1 VWAHKFR
8 GKIDPKTGR
17 HYSARKVARLSKGQV
32 DNTTVSNWWKEEL
45 PQRPPPEE
53 LDMLR
58 EAILEWEPSKAVPT
72 LWDLLVKRQAD
83 QGLPAGI
90 SLALKPPDGTL
101 MCKTL
106 VEMVKLWALELGQ
119 QTKIENP
126 GTPRENKAP
135 FDTNCVAE
143 LSGNVVSAK
152 TVRDFWRE
160 PVKQLS
166 QQDRDRLRDPVVGWR
181 PSSDGPTTLWAFL
194 QRMRAEQGLPPGV
207 LLALSV
213 RRLSH
218 WMWDLVRSWGLGMLK
233 ETDPTTGE
241 PYVRNRVV
249 ALSGGLFS
257 FPALDSWLKQDEP
270 EVTDDQVLSDG
281 SESQNSGSL

>member
-1 VWAHKFR
+1 V
-8 GKIDPKTGR
+8 
-17 HYSARKVARLSKGQV
+17 
-32 DNTTVSNWWKEEL
+32 
-45 PQRPPPEE
+45 
-53 LDMLR
+53 
-58 EAILEWEPSKAVPT
+58 EWEPSKAVPT

-90 SLALKPPDGTL
+90 SLALKPPYGTL
-101 MCKTL
+101 MCKTW

-119 QTKIENP
+119 QTKIEHTE
-126 GTPRENKAP
+126 TPRENEAP

-143 LSGNVVSAK
+143 LSGTVVSAN

-233 ETDPTTGE
+233 ETDPTTGD